1 MGIVRRTKE
10 RTADTFQAR
19 NLYELREKPDI
30 GSFIEYRTRTGYN
43 LGTAQKRRKGRIE
56 L

>member
-1 MGIVRRTKE
+1 MSIVKRTKE
-10 RTADTFQAR
+10 RFADTFQAR
-19 NLYELREKPDI
+19 NLHDLRERPDI
-30 GSFIEYRTRTGYN
+30 GSFIEYRAITGYN